1 MACPGCEVIPTLQ
14 TQASYLYLAPKLA
27 HTRTMAVRRLRERGW
42 QVAELEGQVLSVTV
56 TDGDIEA
63 LLQDLSSILSRPEQ
77 SNCPAL
83 LLPMQSEL
91 SVRHLGA
98 MEPLSVLVARQEHA
112 WLSDLL
118 RNERLQMHFQPILH
132 ADSGSRV
139 FAFESLARGIGQDGQ
154 VISPGQ
160 LFPAA
165 RATELM
171 FHLDRAA
178 RVAAIRQAHEQGI
191 SENVFINFNP
201 TSVYDPAFC
210 LRTTFDEVA
219 RLGASPEHYVF
230 EVVETELIEDPGHL
244 EAILREYRRHGFRV
258 ALDDLGAGY
267 GSLDLLQNIRPD
279 FVKLDRGMVDGVS
292 GNSYLASITSR
303 LIDMARELGVQII
316 AEGIETREDWHWLR
330 EHGVDFVQGFYF
342 ARPAAVPPRPA

>member
-1 MACPGCEVIPTLQ
+1 MACPGCEVIPTLR

-27 HTRTMAVRRLRERGW
+27 HTRAMAVRRLRERGW

-171 FHLDRAA
+171 FHLDRA
-178 RVAAIRQAHEQGI
+178 
-191 SENVFINFNP
+191 
-201 TSVYDPAFC
+201 
-210 LRTTFDEVA
+210 
-219 RLGASPEHYVF
+219 
-230 EVVETELIEDPGHL
+230 
-244 EAILREYRRHGFRV
+244 
-258 ALDDLGAGY
+258 
-267 GSLDLLQNIRPD
+267 GSGEP
-279 FVKLDRGMVDGVS
+279 
-292 GNSYLASITSR
+292 
-303 LIDMARELGVQII
+303 
-316 AEGIETREDWHWLR
+316 
-330 EHGVDFVQGFYF
+330 
-342 ARPAAVPPRPA
+342 